1 MKPKKVFITYG
12 TKDFYLQKK
21 HLINLAEKSDFFDY
35 CISYSPQ
42 DLNSSFT
49 NRHKD
54 ILEQKKGGGFW
65 IWKYQII
72 KQTIENLNMNDF
84 VIYSDSGSSLNL
96 QGKKRYLEYID
107 MLYSSEFSMLRFK
120 LDYIE
125 KFWTTKEIFD
135 FFKLNQDSSIG
146 NSKQF
151 LAGHILMKKTASLV
165 EQLET
170 FNNLIEHNNQLITNK
185 YDQNQIEGFV
195 ENRNDQSIF
204 SLISKIYG
212 CVELNNEVWFEKEKD
227 KQYSY
232 PFLAVQQKKYTSW
245 EKTKFYSNYDKHLNS
260 TIFFGEKI
268 YLYQKPSLVKR
279 FIYKL
284 KKIIDKNN

>member
-12 TKDFYLQKK
+12 TKNFNLQKK
-21 HLINLAEKSDFFDY
+21 HLINLAKKSEFFDY

-42 DLNSSFT
+42 NLNSSFID
-49 NRHKD
+49 RHKNV
-54 ILEQKKGGGFW
+54 LEQKKGGGFW

-96 QGKKRYLEYID
+96 RGKKRYLEYID
-107 MLYSSEFSMLRFK
+107 MLYSSDFSTLRFK
-120 LDYIE
+120 LDYLE

-135 FFKLNQDSSIG
+135 FFELNQNSSIG

-151 LAGHILMKKTASLV
+151 LAGHILLKKTPSLV

-170 FNNLIEHNNQLITNK
+170 FNKLIEYDNQLITNK

-212 CVELNNEVWFEKEKD
+212 CVELDNEVWFEKEIHR
-227 KQYSY
+227 QYGY
-232 PFLAVQQKKYTSW
+232 PFLAVQQKKYSNW
-245 EKTKFYSNYDKHLNS
+245 EKIKFYLNYGKHLNS
-260 TIFFGEKI
+260 TIYFGEKI
-268 YLYQKPSLVKR
+268 YLYQKPSLIKR
-279 FIYKL
+279 FFYKL
-284 KKIIDKNN
+284 KQIVNKNN